1 MSKGDENMGRFE
13 EPPKKKFNPEL
24 PPLKSRVVAYIV
36 CIPLCFFMGKFKGFS
51 TSFCLTLTAVVAAVL
66 FISVFFEYR
75 SKYKDNEFKNAVIN
89 DEFHSDEKWQ
99 EKYHDY
105 VLKNDFQQV
114 TASSMNADLNRRFF
128 KPSGVFWLIS
138 ALLLFAAALICR
150 DAHSDIR
157 GLLAVSGILAS
168 LWGSFKLL
176 HTPVRSFIANCGE
189 KLPEI
194 DRSYLNGKMLT
205 YRKNGEHAC
214 NNGINIGGNYVV
226 MYTNNQIICM
236 DRNEIDSVNK
246 HITKTKYYGSGVYTG
261 SVLSYYL
268 IVNLKATDGSSCT
281 HYQIELNEF
290 QVNMA
295 YEALSVSSS
304 PSLSSIKEQNDN
316 SY

>member
-1 MSKGDENMGRFE
+1 MGRFE
-13 EPPKKKFNPEL
+13 EPPQKKFDPDL
-24 PPLKSRVVAYIV
+24 PPMKSRLVAYIV
-36 CIPLCFFMGKFKGFS
+36 CVPLCFFMAKFKGFS
-51 TSFCLTLTAVVAAVL
+51 TGLCLGLTAAVAAVL
-66 FISVFFEYR
+66 FISIFFEYR
-75 SKYKDNEFKNAVIN
+75 SKIKDNEFKNAVIN

-114 TASSMNADLNRRFF
+114 TASSMKADLNHRFI
-128 KPSGVFWLIS
+128 KPSGIIWLI
-138 ALLLFAAALICR
+138 AAVFLFAAALICR
-150 DAHSDIR
+150 AAPDDIR
-157 GLLAVSGILAS
+157 IILAVSGFLAS
-168 LWGSFKLL
+168 IWGGFKLM
-176 HTPVRSFIANCGE
+176 HTPVSSFIANCGE

-194 DRSYLNGKMLT
+194 ERSYLNGKMLT

-246 HITKTKYYGSGVYTG
+246 QITKTKHYGNGVYTG
-261 SVLSYYL
+261 SVFSYYL
-268 IVNLKATDGSSCT
+268 ILNLKDQEESDCA
-281 HYQIELNEF
+281 HYKIELNEF

-295 YEALSVSSS
+295 YEALSMSFS